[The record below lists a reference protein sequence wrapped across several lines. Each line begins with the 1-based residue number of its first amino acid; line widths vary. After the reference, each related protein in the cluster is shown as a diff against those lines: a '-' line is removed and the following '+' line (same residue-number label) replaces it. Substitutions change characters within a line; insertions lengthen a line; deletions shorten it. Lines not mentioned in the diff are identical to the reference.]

1 MRLVRPTVVAL
12 LLLSGGGLASA
23 QEMTPAEQAV
33 RDAEA
38 LRSRQMSGVER
49 ATSRTQV
56 SLVNGDLGADSEAE
70 RRRIADRLA
79 AEQKAREDAKSKSRA
94 PWLVPAAVVVGILG
108 LIALFRRRS

>member
-1 MRLVRPTVVAL
+1 MRLVRPAAVAIL
-12 LLLSGGGLASA
+12 LICCGGLASA

-38 LRSRQMSGVER
+38 LRSRQMGGVDR

-79 AEQKAREDAKSKSRA
+79 AEQRARDDAKSKPRA
-94 PWLVPAAVVVGILG
+94 PWVVPAAVVVGILG

>member
-1 MRLVRPTVVAL
+1 MRLVSSAAVVFAL
-12 LLLSGGGLASA
+12 LCGAGLASA

-38 LRSRQMSGVER
+38 LRSRQMGGVER

-79 AEQKAREDAKSKSRA
+79 AEQKARDDAKSKPRA
-94 PWLVPAAVVVGILG
+94 PWVVPAAIGVGVL
-108 LIALFRRRS
+108 ALFAFLRRRS